1 MANIIP
7 SNRDN
12 FLGWQRVNGPLTLAD
27 LQAYG
32 LPESLG
38 ELDEFIYAVEVN
50 ASDTID
56 LPMQNAD
63 SLYNFSVDYGDGSPV
78 AYITSYSQRQHTY
91 TTAGRYT
98 IRIKGTF
105 DLIYCVGLT
114 TKIIEILQWGPAKIG
129 TSSFSGVT
137 TLTTISAVDIPG
149 IRNNSLEE
157 TFNGCTNLTYIDDA
171 ISAWDTA
178 GVNNMDNLFSSVPF
192 NKDISAWN
200 ISALNTA
207 VDMLTGTTLSDANY
221 SALLVGWEAQSKEDN
236 VPFDTDAGYIE
247 GLVASGTATAT
258 VSNQLS
264 TSGQSFLTT
273 VSVGDIVYN
282 TTDTTYASVTN
293 VLGDNA
299 LQLDQDI
306 MISGENFRIQGSAAA
321 KARYGLI
328 TGTAWIISDGGP
340 S

>member
-1 MANIIP
+1 MASIIP

-12 FLGWQRVNGPLTLAD
+12 FLGWQKVNGPLTLAD

-32 LPESLG
+32 LPEELG
-38 ELDEFIYAVEVN
+38 DPDDFIYVVEVN

-78 AYITSYSQRQHTY
+78 AYITSYAQRQHTY
-91 TTAGRYT
+91 TKAGRYT

-105 DLIYCVGLT
+105 DLIYCIGLT

-129 TSSFSGVT
+129 SSSFSGVT

-149 IRNNSLEE
+149 IHNNSLEE

-171 ISAWDTA
+171 VSTWDTT
-178 GVNNMDNLFSSVPF
+178 GVNNMDNLFLSVPF

-200 ISALNTA
+200 ISALTTA
-207 VDMLTGTTLSDANY
+207 VDMLSGTTFSDANY
-221 SALLVGWEAQSKEDN
+221 SALLVGWEAQGKEDN
-236 VPFDTDAGYIE
+236 VPFATDAGYLA
-247 GLVASGTATAT
+247 GVVDSGTTNITSANKLVDT
-258 VSNQLS
+258 VQN
-264 TSGQSFLTT
+264 FLTT
-273 VSVGDIVYN
+273 VTIGDIVHN
-282 TTDTTYASVTN
+282 TTDDTFAKVTN
-293 VLGDNA
+293 VDSNA
-299 LQLDQDI
+299 TLSLDADI
-306 MISGENFRIQGSAAA
+306 MTNGENYTIQGSAAA
-321 KARYGLI
+321 KARYSLI
-328 TGTAWIISDGGP
+328 TDTAWIISDGGP